1 MPVAATLYDV
11 VSTHLNSAPKH
22 KAAMEGL
29 ANTDSIS
36 IQPIP
41 LPESFVQILENK
53 TLSTN
58 QTYTTGST
66 DTHAKNTPKSRL
78 NEKLNYLQENSIMY
92 QKRKPDNKERKIK
105 PNQSLFNVKH
115 QIF

>member
-11 VSTHLNSAPKH
+11 FSTANASEYQVTAHGIAGEAPKH
-22 KAAMEGL
+22 NAAMEGL

-66 DTHAKNTPKSRL
+66 DTHAKNTPKR
-78 NEKLNYLQENSIMY
+78 
-92 QKRKPDNKERKIK
+92 
-105 PNQSLFNVKH
+105 
-115 QIF
+115 